1 MKKLCFLL
9 IFVLLL
15 SGCQAAPT
23 FETMDDV
30 YASQL
35 PDAPRQVALALPEDV
50 QTIVGSSGKLY
61 LCNGYDVTV
70 ETFSSGD
77 LSSTIQQLTGFAPDA
92 LTMLQTAV
100 SGVDRYECVW
110 TAAGETGDTVG
121 RAVVLD
127 DGQYHYCVTVMGSA
141 DAAGELSADW
151 QALLN
156 SVKLN

>member
-1 MKKLCFLL
+1 MKKICFLF

-15 SGCQAAPT
+15 SGCKAAPT

-35 PDAPRQVALALPEDV
+35 PNAPRQVALELPKDV

-61 LCNGYDVTV
+61 LCDGYDVTV

-77 LSSTIQQLTGFAPDA
+77 LSSTIQQVTGFAPDA

-110 TAAGETGDTVG
+110 TAAGENGDIVG

-141 DAAGELSADW
+141 DTAGELSADW
-151 QALLN
+151 QELLN